1 MSDNNNRPKR
11 KILESALQ
19 EGVHRKEVAGG
30 RSGSARGGRSR
41 STLKTC

>member
-30 RSGSARGGRSR
+30 VVVVVQLGVVA
-41 STLKTC
+41 LVVL